1 MNLHMFQNHKIA
13 VCVPYKA
20 GSETWRY
27 LLRSLANDTL
37 DNSDTNSDI
46 PKSWDQI
53 QDYHKV
59 IQVRNPY
66 ERLLSAYRFTFQNKN
81 RMRDNLQLNKILLD
95 TYSHLPH
102 SQVFYNVDDVHGHVS
117 LL

>member
-1 MNLHMFQNHKIA
+1 M
-13 VCVPYKA
+13 CVPYKA

-27 LLRSLANDTL
+27 LLRSLNNDTL
-37 DNSDTNSDI
+37 NNNSDTNSDI
-46 PKSWDQI
+46 PESWDQI

-81 RMRDNLQLNKILLD
+81 RMRDNLQLNKILLE

-102 SQVFYNVDDVHGHVS
+102 SQVYVYLFSKDKD
-117 LL
+117 

>member
-1 MNLHMFQNHKIA
+1 M
-13 VCVPYKA
+13 CVPYKA

-27 LLRSLANDTL
+27 LLRSLNNDTINN
-37 DNSDTNSDI
+37 NSDTNSDI
-46 PKSWDQI
+46 LESWDQI
-53 QDYHKV
+53 KDYHKV

-81 RMRDNLQLNKILLD
+81 RMRDNLQLNKILLE

-102 SQVFYNVDDVHGHVS
+102 SQVYVYLFSKDKD
-117 LL
+117 